1 MTGVA
6 DAPRRVVFAGDSI
19 TEWGRDRSDP
29 DDVGT
34 GYVGL
39 LARGP
44 LAGSTVHNTGVGG
57 DRASDLLA
65 RWERDVL
72 PFDADV
78 LSLYVGVN
86 DTWRALDAGERTPA
100 DAFEATLRA
109 LVAPWHE
116 HGTRLVLVE
125 PFALPLADAQAWAD
139 DLGPK
144 QDAVARVAHDVG
156 AAFVP
161 LATVMADLAD
171 ELGPRA
177 VAPDGVHPSHA
188 GHTAIA
194 RAWWDA
200 CSTLTPRTLHPEGEP
215 A

>member
-1 MTGVA
+1 VTRGTG
-6 DAPRRVVFAGDSI
+6 APRHVVFAGDSI
-19 TEWGRDRSDP
+19 TEWGLDRSDP

-86 DTWRALDAGERTPA
+86 DTWRALDAGERTPVA
-100 DAFEATLRA
+100 SFETTLRA
-109 LVAPWHE
+109 LVAPWHAR
-116 HGTRLVLVE
+116 GTRLVLVE
-125 PFALPLADAQAWAD
+125 PFALPLTDAQAWAD

-144 QDAVARVAHDVG
+144 QDAVARVARDVG

-161 LATVMADLAD
+161 LATVMSDLAR
-171 ELGPRA
+171 EIGPRA
-177 VAPDGVHPSHA
+177 VAADGVHPTHA

-194 RAWWDA
+194 DAWWDA
-200 CSTLTPRTLHPEGEP
+200 FTHRSEGDP

>member
-1 MTGVA
+1 MTRDAG
-6 DAPRRVVFAGDSI
+6 APRHVVFAGDSI

-44 LAGSTVHNTGVGG
+44 LAGSTVTNTGVGG

-86 DTWRALDAGERTPA
+86 DTWRALGSGERTPV
-100 DAFEATLRA
+100 DAFEATLRS
-109 LVAPWHE
+109 LVAPWHAR
-116 HGTRLVLVE
+116 GARLVLVE
-125 PFALPLADAQAWAD
+125 PFALPLTDAQAWAD

-144 QDAVARVAHDVG
+144 QDAVARVARDVG

-161 LATVMADLAD
+161 LATVMSDLAR
-171 ELGPRA
+171 EIGPRA
-177 VAPDGVHPSHA
+177 VAADGVHPTHA

-194 RAWWDA
+194 HAWWDA
-200 CSTLTPRTLHPEGEP
+200 CSTPLTPALDPEGET